1 MVELGLGLMATFPWR
16 KNYTMKTAVLPPL
29 RNSYALLPICLLLFS
44 SDNIIFVVLLGGN
57 GGGGKG
63 QEMESDSDEGQ
74 EGSSSGTTDQAWH
87 EWTEWSE
94 CSKSCGDN
102 SWKIRSRTCN
112 SVIAASCHGD
122 SIQVT
127 FCDVRPCWK
136 IIIIKKMDFSWARYF
151 PSCFLGLA
159 RWSELGQW
167 VSLFVAYTCF
177 SEQLF

>member
-1 MVELGLGLMATFPWR
+1 
-16 KNYTMKTAVLPPL
+16 MKTAVLPPL
-29 RNSYALLPICLLLFS
+29 RNSYALLPICPLLFS

-74 EGSSSGTTDQAWH
+74 EGSSSGKPDQAWH

-136 IIIIKKMDFSWARYF
+136 IIIIKKWISVGRGTFLLVFLAWQDGANWDNESASLLLTLVFLNNYF
-151 PSCFLGLA
+151 RRCEKVQMIALCAGL
-159 RWSELGQW
+159 
-167 VSLFVAYTCF
+167 
-177 SEQLF
+177 

>member
-1 MVELGLGLMATFPWR
+1 
-16 KNYTMKTAVLPPL
+16 MKTAVLPPL
-29 RNSYALLPICLLLFS
+29 RNPYALLPIYIQCLLLFS

-63 QEMESDSDEGQ
+63 QEMESDSDERQ
-74 EGSSSGTTDQAWH
+74 EGSSSRTTDSWH
-87 EWTEWSE
+87 EWNEWSE

-151 PSCFLGLA
+151 SSCFLGLA
-159 RWSELGQW
+159 RRSERGPW

-177 SEQLF
+177 SK

>member
-1 MVELGLGLMATFPWR
+1 
-16 KNYTMKTAVLPPL
+16 MKTAVLPPL
-29 RNSYALLPICLLLFS
+29 RNPYALLPIFIQCLLLFS

-63 QEMESDSDEGQ
+63 QEMESDSDERQ
-74 EGSSSGTTDQAWH
+74 EGSSSGTTDSWH
-87 EWTEWSE
+87 EWNEWSE

-127 FCDVRPCWK
+127 FCDVRPC
-136 IIIIKKMDFSWARYF
+136 
-151 PSCFLGLA
+151 
-159 RWSELGQW
+159 
-167 VSLFVAYTCF
+167 
-177 SEQLF
+177 